1 MTFKEKIE
9 LPLAQIIQINRY
21 LKLSIIVICIFSVII
36 GTVLDIV
43 FNFAY
48 LKIVGG
54 IAFILMQIFALTL
67 PDGITDGKIVFM
79 DNEVWIIRN
88 NNESILKIPK
98 GNIKKVKI
106 SDHKKIIIGL
116 KFIHRNYGAGNKI
129 YSDMGD
135 YNFILNDKVVP

>member
-21 LKLSIIVICIFSVII
+21 LKLSIIVICIFSLII
-36 GTVLDIV
+36 GVVLDIV

-67 PDGITDGKIVFM
+67 PDGITDGK
-79 DNEVWIIRN
+79 
-88 NNESILKIPK
+88 
-98 GNIKKVKI
+98 
-106 SDHKKIIIGL
+106 
-116 KFIHRNYGAGNKI
+116 GAFQI
-129 YSDMGD
+129 Y
-135 YNFILNDKVVP
+135 YL